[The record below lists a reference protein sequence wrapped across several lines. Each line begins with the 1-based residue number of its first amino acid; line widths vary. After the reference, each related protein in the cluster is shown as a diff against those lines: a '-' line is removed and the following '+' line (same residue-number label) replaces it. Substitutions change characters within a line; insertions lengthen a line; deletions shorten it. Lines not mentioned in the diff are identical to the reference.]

1 MWCFFFSHRHW
12 ESPTYTTFCTWK
24 VQGRGWILRIHKV
37 RASLS
42 TVTPSS
48 SISLVFWTKILLL
61 FKCQMPSPYVES
73 EEFHLKLAFSERISQ
88 TFLKWLAPL
97 SSGVFRLKIGKLK
110 PGLMRATLLGFANTE
125 RSLHRKKLWQK
136 MYTSNPNKHRNTSA
150 KVQEYKS
157 FSKPEY

>member
-1 MWCFFFSHRHW
+1 MER
-12 ESPTYTTFCTWK
+12 PTYTTVCTLK
-24 VQGRGWILRIHKV
+24 VQGRCWILKIHKFW
-37 RASLS
+37 ASFS
-42 TVTPSS
+42 IVTPSPP
-48 SISLVFWTKILLL
+48 SISIVFWTKILLL

>member
-1 MWCFFFSHRHW
+1 MER
-12 ESPTYTTFCTWK
+12 PTYTTVCTLK
-24 VQGRGWILRIHKV
+24 VQGRCWNLKIHKFW
-37 RASLS
+37 AAFSI
-42 TVTPSS
+42 VTPSPP
-48 SISLVFWTKILLL
+48 SISIVFWTKILLL

-125 RSLHRKKLWQK
+125 RTLHKKNFWQK
-136 MYTSNPNKHRNTSA
+136 MYTRNTETQVQKNKSTNPHQNQSISA
-150 KVQEYKS
+150 FLHGS
-157 FSKPEY
+157 APL

>member
-1 MWCFFFSHRHW
+1 MWCFFFSHRQW

-37 RASLS
+37 RAPLS

-136 MYTSNPNKHRNTSA
+136 MYTSNPNKYRNTSA